1 MKRHGEQL
9 HYGKEQKIVTN
20 KWNVH
25 LILYTPTLVH
35 NNHQLQTTIVIM
47 NQFLLDLGSYIYV

>member
-1 MKRHGEQL
+1 MVSNCITK
-9 HYGKEQKIVTN
+9 KN
-20 KWNVH
+20 KWLSQTNEMST

-35 NNHQLQTTIVIM
+35 NNRQLQATIVIM

>member
-1 MKRHGEQL
+1 MVSTCLIEK
-9 HYGKEQKIVTN
+9 KQKIVTN

-25 LILYTPTLVH
+25 LILYIPTLVH